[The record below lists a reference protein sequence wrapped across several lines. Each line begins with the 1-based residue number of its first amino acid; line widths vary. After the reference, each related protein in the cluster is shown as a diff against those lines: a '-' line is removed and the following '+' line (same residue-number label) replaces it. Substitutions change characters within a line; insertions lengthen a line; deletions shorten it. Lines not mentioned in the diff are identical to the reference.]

1 MNQLQIHETGLFN
14 GDYPDR
20 EEKQPKK
27 RTAKTNLIP
36 FKQAPEKYLQG
47 TFPANG
53 ANFPSNIFNLLPEDH
68 ECVIY
73 KDILEQIDVTSLY
86 KNYSVLGQNAYN
98 PKSHTTPFAELLISI
113 LIYAY
118 SQGLFSSRQIAE
130 KLKLDIGFMYIG
142 QMQKPNFRVLSDFRK
157 DNREFFKDCFKQSVL
172 LAMTAGLVSR
182 KRLRMRSLGHISLD
196 GSKFKANTSKHK
208 AMSYGRLKAKETELV
223 KEIEELRKRSRRR
236 LLQQAEKCDLEEDD
250 KYQERTGYEI
260 PEDLKFKKDRLE
272 KIKSAKAAI
281 EKRENKLHPNK
292 EIEDKKQISFT
303 DHDAPPVNNNKGEFD
318 YKYNG
323 QISVDSKAQII
334 VGEHIS
340 QNANDKQEV
349 KPAIEE
355 LLATVGTLPEKMSVD
370 NGYLSG
376 ENLTTIEE
384 KQIDAYVA
392 VGRGEKGITTSSE
405 KLTKEEFVYEEKED
419 CYTCPNGKKLE
430 LKSETNDGKKT
441 YKAKKEDCDICP
453 FKAKCCSS
461 KKGEPRS
468 ITTDSYE
475 GLRQAMRDKMQL
487 EESKEIYGLRKTIV
501 EPVFGQIKNGGF
513 RKFSLRG
520 IEKVA
525 GEFSLAPFAGLVC
538 AVHNIK
544 KIIRAIKNELVGI
557 VDGKMIPQA
566 A

>member
-1 MNQLQIHETGLFN
+1 MNQLHVRTHDIQERIFHTI
-14 GDYPDR
+14 DT
-20 EEKQPKK
+20 EKEVIPPRK
-27 RTAKTNLIP
+27 RTAKTSIIP

-47 TFPANG
+47 TF
-53 ANFPSNIFNLLPEDH
+53 FPSNIFNLLPEDH

-73 KDILEQIDVTSLY
+73 NEIFEQIDVTSLY

-98 PKSHTTPFAELLISI
+98 PKLLISV

-130 KLKLDIGFMYIG
+130 KLRLDIGFMYIG

-157 DNREFFKDCFKQSVL
+157 DNKEFFKECFKQSVI
-172 LAMTAGLVSR
+172 LAMTAGLV
-182 KRLRMRSLGHISLD
+182 SLGHISLD

-223 KEIEELRKRSRRR
+223 KQIEE
-236 LLQQAEKCDLEEDD
+236 LLQQAEECDLEED
-250 KYQERTGYEI
+250 KEYKERTGYEI

-272 KIKSAKAAI
+272 KIKSAKEAI
-281 EKRENKLHPNK
+281 EKRENKLHPGK
-292 EIEDKKQISFT
+292 EIEDKKQISFS
-303 DHDAPPVNNNKGEFD
+303 DHDATPVNSNKGDFD

-334 VGEHIS
+334 VGQHLS
-340 QNANDKQEV
+340 QNANDKREV
-349 KPAIEE
+349 EPAIEE
-355 LLATVGTLPEKMSVD
+355 LLSTVGTLPEKMSID
-370 NGYLSG
+370 NGYFSG
-376 ENLTTIEE
+376 ENLTTIED

-392 VGRGEKGITTSSE
+392 VGRGEQGITSSE

-419 CYTCPNGKKLE
+419 RYTCPNGKKLD
-430 LKSETNDGKKT
+430 LTSETNDGKKT
-441 YKAKKEDCDICP
+441 YRAKKEDCTICP
-453 FKAKCCSS
+453 FNAKCCSS

-468 ITTDSYE
+468 INTDCYE

-487 EESKEIYGLRKTIV
+487 GQSKEIYGLRKTIV
-501 EPVFGQIKNGGF
+501 EPVFGHIKNGGF

-520 IEKVA
+520 VEKVS
-525 GEFSLAPFAGLVC
+525 GEFSLVC

-557 VDGKMIPQA
+557 VDGKMVPQA

>member
-1 MNQLQIHETGLFN
+1 
-14 GDYPDR
+14 
-20 EEKQPKK
+20 
-27 RTAKTNLIP
+27 
-36 FKQAPEKYLQG
+36 
-47 TFPANG
+47 
-53 ANFPSNIFNLLPEDH
+53 
-68 ECVIY
+68 
-73 KDILEQIDVTSLY
+73 
-86 KNYSVLGQNAYN
+86 
-98 PKSHTTPFAELLISI
+98 
-113 LIYAY
+113 
-118 SQGLFSSRQIAE
+118 
-130 KLKLDIGFMYIG
+130 
-142 QMQKPNFRVLSDFRK
+142 
-157 DNREFFKDCFKQSVL
+157 
-172 LAMTAGLVSR
+172 MTAGLV
-182 KRLRMRSLGHISLD
+182 SLGHISLD

-208 AMSYGRLKAKETELV
+208 AMGYGRLKAKETELV
-223 KEIEELRKRSRRR
+223 KEIEEL
-236 LLQQAEKCDLEEDD
+236 LQQAEKCDLEEDD
-250 KYQERTGYEI
+250 KYQKRTGYEM
-260 PEDLKFKKDRLE
+260 PEDLKFKKERLE

-334 VGEHIS
+334 VGEHLS

-355 LLATVGTLPEKMSVD
+355 LIATVGTLPEKMSVD
-370 NGYLSG
+370 NGYFSG

-384 KQIDAYVA
+384 TQIDAYVA

-405 KLTKEEFVYEEKED
+405 KLTKEAFVYEEKED

-430 LKSETNDGKKT
+430 LKSATNDGKKT
-441 YKAKKEDCDICP
+441 YKAKKEDCDSCP

-520 IEKVA
+520 IEKVT
-525 GEFSLAPFAGLVC
+525 GEFSLVC

>member
-47 TFPANG
+47 TF
-53 ANFPSNIFNLLPEDH
+53 FPSNIFNLLPEDH

-73 KDILEQIDVTSLY
+73 KDIIEQIDVTSLY

-98 PKSHTTPFAELLISI
+98 PKLLISI

-130 KLKLDIGFMYIG
+130 IANDSVSGKLKLDIGFMYIG

-172 LAMTAGLVSR
+172 VAMTAGLVSR

-223 KEIEELRKRSRRR
+223 KEIEE

-525 GEFSLAPFAGLVC
+525 GEFSLVC

>member
-1 MNQLQIHETGLFN
+1 MNQLQTRATSLFK
-14 GDYPDR
+14 GEDTTP
-20 EEKQPKK
+20 EEIQPKR
-27 RTAKTNLIP
+27 RTAKTSIIP

-47 TFPANG
+47 TF
-53 ANFPSNIFNLLPEDH
+53 FPSNIFNLLPEDH
-68 ECVIY
+68 ECIIY
-73 KDILEQIDVTSLY
+73 NDILEQIDVTSLY

-98 PKSHTTPFAELLISI
+98 PKLLISI

-130 KLKLDIGFMYIG
+130 RLKLDIGFMYIG

-157 DNREFFKDCFKQSVL
+157 DNREFFKECFKQSVL
-172 LAMTAGLVSR
+172 LAMTAGLV
-182 KRLRMRSLGHISLD
+182 SLGHISLD

-223 KEIEELRKRSRRR
+223 KEIEEL
-236 LLQQAEKCDLEEDD
+236 LQQAEQCDVEEDI

-281 EKRENKLHPNK
+281 EKRENKLHPGK

-303 DHDAPPVNNNKGEFD
+303 DHDAPPVNSNKGDFD

-334 VGEHIS
+334 VGEHLS

-355 LLATVGTLPEKMSVD
+355 LIATVGTLPPKMSID
-370 NGYLSG
+370 NGYFTG

-384 KQIDAYVA
+384 KELDAYVA

-419 CYTCPNGKKLE
+419 CFICPNGKKLD
-430 LKSETNDGKKT
+430 LKSGTNDGTKI
-441 YKAKKEDCDICP
+441 YRAKKEDCNSCP

-468 ITTDSYE
+468 ISTDCYE

-501 EPVFGQIKNGGF
+501 EPVFGQIKNSGF

-520 IEKVA
+520 VEKVT
-525 GEFSLAPFAGLVC
+525 GEFSLVC

-544 KIIRAIKNELVGI
+544 KIIRAIKNELVSF
-557 VDGKMIPQA
+557 VDGKMVPQA

>member
-1 MNQLQIHETGLFN
+1 MNQLQTRSTGLFK
-14 GDYPDR
+14 GQDTVR
-20 EEKQPKK
+20 EEIQPKK

-47 TFPANG
+47 TF
-53 ANFPSNIFNLLPEDH
+53 FPSNIFDLLPEDH

-73 KDILEQIDVTSLY
+73 NDILEQIDVTSLY

-98 PKSHTTPFAELLISI
+98 PKLLISI

-118 SQGLFSSRQIAE
+118 SQGIFSSRQIAE
-130 KLKLDIGFMYIG
+130 KLKLDIGFMYIS

-157 DNREFFKDCFKQSVL
+157 ENREFFKDCFKQSVL
-172 LAMTAGLVSR
+172 LAMTAGLV
-182 KRLRMRSLGHISLD
+182 SLGHISLD

-208 AMSYGRLKAKETELV
+208 AMSYGRLKAKETELA
-223 KEIEELRKRSRRR
+223 KEIEELT
-236 LLQQAEKCDLEEDD
+236 QQAEKCDEEEDI

-260 PEDLKFKKDRLE
+260 PEDLKFKKARLE

-281 EKRENKLHPNK
+281 EKRESKLHPNQ
-292 EIEDKKQISFT
+292 EIEDKKQISFS
-303 DHDAPPVNNNKGEFD
+303 DHDARPVNSNKGDFD

-334 VGEHIS
+334 VGEHLS

-355 LLATVGTLPEKMSVD
+355 LIATVGTLPQKMSID
-370 NGYLSG
+370 NGYFSA
-376 ENLTTIEE
+376 ENLTAIEE
-384 KQIDAYVA
+384 KELDAYVA
-392 VGRGEKGITTSSE
+392 VGRGEKGITSSE
-405 KLTKEEFVYEEKED
+405 KLPKEAFVYEEKED

-430 LKSETNDGKKT
+430 LKSETNDGTKI
-441 YKAKKEDCDICP
+441 YKAKKEDCTLCP
-453 FKAKCCSS
+453 LKAKCCAS
-461 KKGEPRS
+461 KKSEPRS
-468 ITTDSYE
+468 ITTDCYE
-475 GLRQAMRDKMQL
+475 GLRQAMRDKMKL
-487 EESKEIYGLRKTIV
+487 EQSKEIYGLRKTIV
-501 EPVFGQIKNGGF
+501 EPVFGQIKNSGF

-520 IEKVA
+520 VEKVT
-525 GEFSLAPFAGLVC
+525 GEFSLVC

-544 KIIRAIKNELVGI
+544 KIIRAIKNELVR
-557 VDGKMIPQA
+557 VSDGKMIPQA